1 MKVLAFNGS
10 PRKES
15 GITGRVLTYFLEG
28 VRQGGAD
35 VELICLAD
43 KNIGYCRGCMEI
55 CLMQTPGV
63 CCQNDDMAD
72 ILIKLREADMVVYAT
87 PVYIDGMTAQMKTL
101 LDRSVATLQGFL
113 EIRDGHLRHPTWDHK
128 RSKMVVVSTCGLS
141 EMDNFDPL
149 LAHFQAVA
157 KQLDMEYIGAL
168 LRPAGM
174 VLDTVAQSQPEKI
187 ESIYEAMRKAGYE
200 VEAYGKMSPQTLE
213 TAAQEIIS
221 PKEYAEFANPAIQ
234 MLMDTAKKVPQ

>member
-1 MKVLAFNGS
+1 M
-10 PRKES
+10 
-15 GITGRVLTYFLEG
+15 
-28 VRQGGAD
+28 
-35 VELICLAD
+35 ELICLAD
-43 KNIGYCRGCMEI
+43 KKIGYCRGCLEI

-63 CCQNDDMAD
+63 CCQKDDMTD

-87 PVYIDGMTAQMKTL
+87 PVYIDGMTARMKTL
-101 LDRSVATLQGFL
+101 IDRSMATLQGFL

-141 EMDNFDPL
+141 EMDNFNPL
-149 LAHFQAVA
+149 QAHFQVVA

-187 ESIYEAMRKAGYE
+187 EAIYEAMRKAGYE
-200 VEAYGKMSPQTLE
+200 VVAHGKMSPQTLE
-213 TAAQEIIS
+213 IAAQEIIT
-221 PKEYAEFANPAIQ
+221 PKEYVEFANPAIQ
-234 MLMDTAKKVPQ
+234 MAMDMAKKVSQ

>member
-1 MKVLAFNGS
+1 VKVLAFNGS
-10 PRKES
+10 PRKDS

-28 VRQGGAD
+28 VRKGGAD

-43 KNIGYCRGCMEI
+43 KKIGYCRGCMEI

-63 CCQNDDMAD
+63 CVQKDDMTD
-72 ILIKLREADMVVYAT
+72 ILIKLREADVVVYAT

-101 LDRSVATLQGFL
+101 MDRSVATLQGFL

-128 RSKMVVVSTCGLS
+128 RSKMMVVSTCGLS
-141 EMDNFDPL
+141 EMDNFNPL
-149 LAHFQAVA
+149 ISHFKAVA

-168 LRPAGM
+168 LRSAGM
-174 VLDTVAQSQPEKI
+174 VLDSVAQTQPEKI
-187 ESIYEAMRKAGYE
+187 EAIYEAMRNAGYE
-200 VEAYGKMSPQTLE
+200 VVVQGKMSPQTLK

-221 PKEYAEFANPAIQ
+221 PKEYVEFANPAIQ